1 LIPCTTS
8 NDCLAGSACAG
19 TPPVAFCFP

>member
-1 LIPCTTS
+1 LIPCTTP
-8 NDCLAGSACAG
+8 NDCLAGSSCAG